1 MPKCMSIQP
10 PPSNLEEVTAE
21 ILEAPGHPE
30 RPEYYARSDR
40 RETARIGHVRD
51 ILEHT
56 SLVMCF
62 LVRACRGLEP
72 RFGEGGHLGGVGSQ

>member
-1 MPKCMSIQP
+1 VAALLIREEAASVGSEEREP
-10 PPSNLEEVTAE
+10 PTRKIAE
-21 ILEAPGHPE
+21 NPYLEA
-30 RPEYYARSDR
+30 
-40 RETARIGHVRD
+40 RIDHVRD

-72 RFGEGGHLGGVGSQ
+72 RFGEGGHLGDVGSQ